1 MGRWDTVSP
10 HLCPRSGAVLAFPTR
25 VMEGVAGLVVGGKT
39 HVQNL
44 EGAFGFQCKKRSLFE
59 SGLLTESSKQCYHNA
74 SSLSLRAVV
83 TRDL

>member
-10 HLCPRSGAVLAFPTR
+10 HLCPRSGAVSAFPTR

-44 EGAFGFQCKKRSLFE
+44 EGAFSSQCKKPSLFE
-59 SGLLTESSKQCYHNA
+59 SGLVKESSKQCYHNA